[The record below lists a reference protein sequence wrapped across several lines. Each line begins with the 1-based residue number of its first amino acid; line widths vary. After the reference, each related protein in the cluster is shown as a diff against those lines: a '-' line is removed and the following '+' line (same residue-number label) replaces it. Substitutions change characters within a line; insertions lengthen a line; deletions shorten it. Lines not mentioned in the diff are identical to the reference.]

1 MRLTFSLHKES
12 LYKVSLSMKIV
23 FDKIGQSPKPFEL
36 EVGGISL
43 IGVLIKRGYRRVRL
57 EGELKGATEVACDRC
72 GEVYQYDMNGSLH
85 LTLSDEVIETEDDL
99 DIIEF
104 VDGVVDLEF
113 IVQSEVASIQN
124 SYHNCKSCEDDDEEF
139 EKEF

>member
-1 MRLTFSLHKES
+1 MR
-12 LYKVSLSMKIV
+12 IV
-23 FDKIGQSPKPFEL
+23 FDKIGQSPKPFNL
-36 EVGGISL
+36 EVDGISL
-43 IGVLIKRGYRRVRL
+43 EGTLTKRGYRRVRL
-57 EGELKGATEVACDRC
+57 EGELKGATDVVCDRC
-72 GEVYQYDMNGSLH
+72 GKEYQYDMNMPLS

-113 IVQSEVASIQN
+113 IVQSEIASIKN
-124 SYHNCKSCEDDDEEF
+124 SYHNCTVCENDEEEF

>member
-1 MRLTFSLHKES
+1 
-12 LYKVSLSMKIV
+12 MKIV
-23 FDKIGQSPKPFEL
+23 FDKIGQSSKPFNL
-36 EVGGISL
+36 EVDGVSLKGI
-43 IGVLIKRGYRRVRL
+43 LIKRGYHRIRL

-72 GEVYQYDMNGSLH
+72 GEIYQYDMNSPLN

-104 VDGVVDLEF
+104 VDGVIDLEF
-113 IVQSEVASIQN
+113 IVQSEIASIKN
-124 SYHNCKSCEDDDEEF
+124 SYHNCKTCENDDKEF

>member
-1 MRLTFSLHKES
+1 
-12 LYKVSLSMKIV
+12 MKIV
-23 FDKIGQSPKPFEL
+23 FDKIGQTPKPFDL
-36 EVGGISL
+36 EVESISL
-43 IGVLIKRGYRRVRL
+43 EGTLTKRGYRRVRL

-72 GEVYQYDMNGSLH
+72 GEVYQYDMRGSLH

-113 IVQSEVASIQN
+113 IVQSEIASIKN
-124 SYHNCKSCEDDDEEF
+124 SYHNCKVCEDDEEEF
-139 EKEF
+139 EKEY